1 MSRFAKKVNLF
12 ERVLV
17 IAADSNKFFIFL
29 HNLIGPN

>member
-1 MSRFAKKVNLF
+1 MSRFGKKVNFF